1 MLKNKKKIDL
11 EFYKPG
17 LNLKCGI
24 NVLNI
29 VKSLVLLKFK
39 EIPLDKI
46 KEKYSLNDSEINY
59 LKNFTVS
66 KLNILKTVK

>member
-1 MLKNKKKIDL
+1 MWDQCSKYL
-11 EFYKPG
+11 
-17 LNLKCGI
+17 
-24 NVLNI
+24 
-29 VKSLVLLKFK
+29 KSLVLLKFK

-66 KLNILKTVK
+66 KLNILKTDK